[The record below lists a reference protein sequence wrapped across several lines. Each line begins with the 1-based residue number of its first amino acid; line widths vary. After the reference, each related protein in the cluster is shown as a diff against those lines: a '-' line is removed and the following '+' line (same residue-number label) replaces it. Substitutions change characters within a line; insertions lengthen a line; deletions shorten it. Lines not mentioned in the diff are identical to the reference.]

1 MASNILHFTN
11 DGASVAKGPVSPAA
25 HIPASANIFPKFE
38 KSISK
43 DGWELWFFDC
53 VSPEQRAAVIVGLNR
68 TAQDGTG
75 DGFKVQVTA
84 IWPDST
90 TWHRD
95 LYFPESIFETTSSE
109 TRGVWRDTAKAASV
123 SFVSSDG
130 DRNISLLFD
139 VPGIVDGKMQLQA
152 LPGDTGLDSDP
163 TLGPSVHYVRPIG
176 RASVTAEMRLF
187 DDAASEARTLQLGTR
202 DQPVN
207 GGVDRVWSLGT
218 WPQIMTESY
227 YLRTHVGPYAIQ
239 IMRIFSDMAS
249 GNQPYTM
256 SRLYHEGKL
265 ICAAQDVIE
274 ESAQT
279 SQKHSLVLTKVY
291 NSQDDESVRGR
302 FVDQNTGYS
311 VVFIDQEIGKRWK
324 FQVTHDR
331 IVWNIP
337 TSAPGPNAT
346 GNTGFIERVVGGLDG
361 EAFTGIGTGGQCQL

>member
-1 MASNILHFTN
+1 MASSISHFKK
-11 DGASVAKGPVSPAA
+11 DGASVAEGRILPAA
-25 HIPASANIFPKFE
+25 HTPRSANIFPKFID
-38 KSISK
+38 SISK

-53 VSPEQRAAVIVGLNR
+53 IAPEQRAAVIVGLNR

-95 LYFPESIFETTSSE
+95 LYFTESIVEATSSE

-130 DRNISLLFD
+130 DRSISLRFD
-139 VPGIVDGKMQLQA
+139 VPGIVLGKMQLQA

-187 DDAASEARTLQLGTR
+187 DDATNEARMLQLGTP
-202 DQPVN
+202 DLPAS

-239 IMRIFSDMAS
+239 IMRILSDKAS
-249 GNQPYTM
+249 GNKPYTM
-256 SRLYHEGKL
+256 ARLYREGKL
-265 ICAAQDVIE
+265 ICAAQDVLE
-274 ESAQT
+274 ES
-279 SQKHSLVLTKVY
+279 SQQHENDSLVLTKVY
-291 NSQDDESVRGR
+291 HGQDEESVRGK

-311 VVFIDQEIGKRWK
+311 VVFISKETGNRWK
-324 FQVTHDR
+324 FQITHDR

>member
-1 MASNILHFTN
+1 MASNISHFKN
-11 DGASVAKGPVSPAA
+11 DGGSVAEAPVTPAA
-25 HIPASANIFPKFE
+25 HIPGSANIFPKFG

-53 VSPEQRAAVIVGLNR
+53 VSSEQRAAVIVGLNR
-68 TAQDGTG
+68 AAPDGTG
-75 DGFKVQVTA
+75 DGFKVQITA

-95 LYFPESIFETTSSE
+95 LYFTESLVEMTSLE
-109 TRGVWRDTAKAASV
+109 TRGIWRDSAKAASV
-123 SFVSSDG
+123 SFVSTDN

-139 VPGIVDGKMQLQA
+139 VPGVVDGNMQLQA
-152 LPGDTGLDSDP
+152 LPGDSGLDSDP
-163 TLGPSVHYVRPIG
+163 TLGPFVHYVRPLG
-176 RASVTAEMRLF
+176 RALVTAEMRLF
-187 DDAASEARTLQLGTR
+187 EDGPSEARALQLGVR
-202 DQPVN
+202 DQPVT

-249 GNQPYTM
+249 GNRPYAM
-256 SRLYHEGKL
+256 ARLYHEGKL
-265 ICAAQDVIE
+265 ICAAQDVIAE
-274 ESAQT
+274 CAPAPL
-279 SQKHSLVLTKVY
+279 KDSLLLTKLY
-291 NSQDDESVRGR
+291 DGQDEECVRGT
-302 FVDQNTGYS
+302 FADQNTGYL
-311 VVFIDQEIGKRWK
+311 VVLVSKEVGKKWTFR
-324 FQVTHDR
+324 VAHDR

-337 TSAPGPNAT
+337 TSAPGPKAT